1 MNQPPYPLVS
11 SGRRPSAGPGP
22 QFGRPSFSIRPAASL
37 IVIGVAVALMLSPAI
52 VAVLS
57 VTFAGRLDELGVQ
70 SIVPF
75 HLASILESGRVLL
88 TAALATKVI
97 RATEL
102 E

>member
-1 MNQPPYPLVS
+1 VNQPPYPLVS

-22 QFGRPSFSIRPAASL
+22 QFARPSLSIRPAASL
-37 IVIGVAVALMLSPAI
+37 IVIGVAAALMLSPAI

-57 VTFAGRLDELGVQ
+57 VTFAGRLDELGIQ

-75 HLASILESGRVLL
+75 QLVPIIESGRLL
-88 TAALATKVI
+88 FTLALATKVM

-102 E
+102 D